1 MRWNGTAFNSVIE
14 SYLSSYEDTRTPPL
28 YINVPDVEGKTG
40 NYTYPA
46 VVPLASLRE
55 VEKEIILYED
65 DDDYNNIAVF
75 DLRKN
80 IKL

>member
-1 MRWNGTAFNSVIE
+1 MRWNETAFNSVIE

-28 YINVPDVEGKTG
+28 YINVPNVVGRVG
-40 NYTYPA
+40 GYTYMP
-46 VVPLASLRE
+46 VVPLKSLRE

-65 DDDYNNIAVF
+65 DDSYNNIAVF
-75 DLRKN
+75 DLRRN